1 MAMTWTH
8 DQQRVIDSRRR
19 NLLVS
24 AAAGSGKTAVLVER
38 IVTMITEEEP
48 PVDLN
53 RLLVMT
59 FTNAAAAQMRERIGR
74 AIGEKLRKD
83 PENPR
88 LRLQA
93 ALVPHAQIQTIDSF
107 CLSLI
112 RNHYGGLDIDPAFRV
127 GDEGEL
133 TLLQADVMAELLEER
148 YQEGA
153 EDFVRFVETYGGG
166 KTDQG
171 IEEVIRQVYQFCVSH
186 PWPKEWLN
194 QCRGEFLP
202 EALEH
207 LEEMGWMKFLLL
219 DVRRQMEEFARQLD
233 QAMEVCQEEGGP
245 AGYLPSLRADKE
257 LVCALGE
264 AESFSQLQARL
275 EHASFGRLA
284 AARGKDIDP
293 EKKEFA
299 AGVRDRVKKAV
310 SKCREQYGG
319 QTMEEIREGM
329 QGCAPAVQ
337 MLLDLAEEYLDRYQ
351 QAKKERNLVDF
362 GDLEH
367 YALEI
372 LYEDGHP
379 SQVADQ
385 LSQGYEEILVDEYQD
400 SNSVQE
406 ALLLALSGERF
417 GRPNVFMVGD
427 VKQSIYRF
435 RQARPELF
443 LEKYRTYSREEG
455 LYQKIEL
462 QRNFRSRSQV
472 LESINQVFYQIMT
485 ESLGGIRYTE
495 ETALYGGGEFPR
507 LPEEGD
513 AEKSIP
519 WDGEAEGTSHLPGR
533 DVPEASPQA
542 EEEACGTLARY
553 RTELLVTDTGS
564 RELSALDEEA
574 RDFTSKEIEVKLAA
588 KRIKELTDESTG
600 LLVWD
605 KERKAYRRARCGDIV
620 ILLRSLSGWAETFVN
635 GLMNEGISAYA
646 QSQAGYF
653 DTTEVETILSLL
665 AVIDNPI
672 QDIPLAAVM
681 RSPLVGMSDEELA
694 WMMAR
699 FKRKAK
705 KGQDRG
711 IYGAW
716 RLWMK
721 EEKGEKEAG
730 VAKERSNSGAGRGV
744 EAGKMEEAEGSTR
757 DRSGAETGRD
767 GEEKEA
773 AEEEISQ
780 KLGKLQE
787 MLAHFRHLADILPIH
802 QLLERIY
809 RESGYY
815 AYVSAMPA
823 GETRQANL
831 DLLIEKAAAYEGTS
845 YQGLF
850 HFIRYVER
858 LKKVDTDFGEAAVA
872 GAQEKTVR
880 IMSIHKSKGLEFPI
894 VILAGMGKRF
904 NKQDAYSRL
913 LIDPE
918 FGVGADFLDLEQRVK
933 SVTLKK
939 QVLKR
944 RMELEGLGE
953 ELRVLYVAMTRA
965 EEKLILTATDL
976 HLEKKLEKWGLETDG
991 RGMLIPR
998 TLRALPAGKSP
1009 RALPYTFLTGAG
1021 SYLDWIL
1028 MALSEAGQSIEG
1040 REIPAASFVGQEV
1053 LRQMEKQ
1060 TSKEFLLSQEEGRIY
1075 DAEYRKELLEALHFA
1090 YPYEA
1095 DIGLYAMMSV
1105 SELKRQS
1112 QEEESCGAVE
1122 LYPERRE
1129 ESSGAVELYPES
1141 REESRGAVE
1150 LYSESRGESSGAF
1163 EDLDELTECEQAM
1176 ERSSGEL
1183 LEPGRVSVKF
1193 SDDQV
1198 KSGGPARKI
1207 SEGGS
1212 MPGGFG
1218 RAGGAARG
1226 TAYHRALELILGEEF
1241 SSIREVALRLDEL
1254 AEGGGMLKEA
1264 RKLVN
1269 ARVLWDFFHSA
1280 LGQRMI
1286 RAWREGRL
1294 HKEQQFMIGIPAREM
1309 GLADSDEL
1317 VLVQGMIDAYMEEED
1332 GLVLVDYKTDFVER
1346 KEELLERYHVQL
1358 EYYIRSLEQVTG
1370 KKVKEAVIYSLRLG
1384 EELLLS
1390 KSGRDGDRM
1399 EGMIR

>member
-1 MAMTWTH
+1 MAMTWTS
-8 DQQRVIDSRRR
+8 DQQKVIYSRKR

-59 FTNAAAAQMRERIGR
+59 FTNAAAAEMRERIGR
-74 AIGEKLRKD
+74 AIGEKLKKD

-112 RNHYGGLDIDPAFRV
+112 RNHYGGLDIDPAFRI

-133 TLLQADVMAELLEER
+133 TLLKADVMAELLEER
-148 YQEGA
+148 YQEGE

-171 IEEVIRQVYQFCVSH
+171 IEEVISQVYQFCVSH
-186 PWPKEWLN
+186 PWPKEWLS
-194 QCRGEFLP
+194 QCRREFLP
-202 EALEH
+202 EALDH
-207 LEEMGWMKFLLL
+207 LEESGWMKFLLL
-219 DVRRQMEEFARQLD
+219 DVRRQMEEFTRQLD

-245 AGYLPSLRADKE
+245 QSYLPALQADRE
-257 LVCALGE
+257 LIQSLGE
-264 AESFSQLQARL
+264 AECFSQLQARL
-275 EHASFGRLA
+275 ASASFGRLA

-299 AGVRDRVKKAV
+299 STVRDRMKKAV
-310 SKCREQYGG
+310 LKCREQYGI

-329 QGCAPAVQ
+329 RGCAPAVE
-337 MLLDLAEEYLDRYQ
+337 MLMDLTEEYLDRYQ

-372 LYEDGHP
+372 LYEDGRP
-379 SQVADQ
+379 SLVADQ
-385 LSQGYEEILVDEYQD
+385 LSQSYEEILVDEYQD
-400 SNSVQE
+400 SNPVQE

-417 GRPNVFMVGD
+417 GRPDVFMVGD

-443 LEKYRTYSREEG
+443 LEKYKTYSKEEG
-455 LYQKIEL
+455 QYQKIEL
-462 QRNFRSRSQV
+462 QKNFRSRRQA

-485 ESLGGIRYTE
+485 ETLGGIQYTE
-495 ETALYGGGEFPR
+495 ETALYGGGEFPA
-507 LPEEGD
+507 LPEEDVSGISPGLQK
-513 AEKSIP
+513 ESCGIL
-519 WDGEAEGTSHLPGR
+519 DGSCG
-533 DVPEASPQA
+533 PERPAMLWKDEWENLGEQ
-542 EEEACGTLARY
+542 EERGGSERY
-553 RTELLVTDTGS
+553 RTELLVADTGS

-574 RDFTSKEIEVKLAA
+574 RDFTSKEMEVKLAA
-588 KRIKELTDESTG
+588 KRIKELTDERAG

-605 KERKAYRRARCGDIV
+605 KERKAYRRARRGDIV

-635 GLMNEGISAYA
+635 GLMNEGIPAYA

-653 DTTEVETILSLL
+653 DTTEIETMLSLL

-681 RSPLVGMSDEELA
+681 RSPMVGMSDEELA

-699 FKRKAK
+699 FKGQAK
-705 KGQDRG
+705 KSQDRG

-716 RLWMK
+716 RLWM
-721 EEKGEKEAG
+721 EEKDAVDEETGAEEG
-730 VAKERSNSGAGRGV
+730 RGAG
-744 EAGKMEEAEGSTR
+744 AE
-757 DRSGAETGRD
+757 
-767 GEEKEA
+767 KA
-773 AEEEISQ
+773 AEEGKFAGIGKAAEGEISQ
-780 KLGKLQE
+780 KLRHLQE
-787 MLAHFRHLADILPIH
+787 LLAHFRHLADILPIH

-809 RESGYY
+809 RETGYY

-831 DLLIEKAAAYEGTS
+831 DLLIEKAAAYEDTS

-894 VILAGMGKRF
+894 VILAGMGKKF
-904 NKQDAYSRL
+904 NKQDAYGRL

-918 FGVGADFLDLEQRVK
+918 FGAGADFLDLDLRVK
-933 SVTLKK
+933 TVTLKK
-939 QVLKR
+939 QALKR
-944 RMELEGLGE
+944 RLELEGLGE

-965 EEKLILTATDL
+965 KEKLIMTATDL
-976 HLEKKLEKWGLETDG
+976 HLENKLEKWKIEIDG
-991 RGMLIPR
+991 RGRLIPQ
-998 TLRALPAGKSP
+998 ALPPEKIP

-1028 MALSEAGQSIEG
+1028 MAFAGAGQSVEG
-1040 REIPAASFVGQEV
+1040 WAVPAASIVGQEV

-1060 TSKEFLLSQEEGRIY
+1060 TSRECLLALEEGKAY
-1075 DAEYRKELLEALHFA
+1075 DEKYQKQLFEALHYL

-1105 SELKRQS
+1105 SELKRRS
-1112 QEEESCGAVE
+1112 QEEERSEAVE
-1122 LYPERRE
+1122 LF
-1129 ESSGAVELYPES
+1129 PES
-1141 REESRGAVE
+1141 REEGGEATDQHADIREEG
-1150 LYSESRGESSGAF
+1150 GESAEPPAKSEAGAGI
-1163 EDLDELTECEQAM
+1163 L
-1176 ERSSGEL
+1176 G
-1183 LEPGRVSVKF
+1183 K
-1193 SDDQV
+1193 
-1198 KSGGPARKI
+1198 
-1207 SEGGS
+1207 
-1212 MPGGFG
+1212 
-1218 RAGGAARG
+1218 AGGAARG

-1241 SSIREVALRLDEL
+1241 SSVHEIACRLDEL
-1254 AEGGGMLKEA
+1254 AEGGGLLKEA
-1264 RKLVN
+1264 RRLVN
-1269 ARVLWDFFHSA
+1269 ARVLWDFFHST
-1280 LGQRMI
+1280 LGRRMI
-1286 RAWREGRL
+1286 QAQREGRL

-1309 GLADSDEL
+1309 ELANSDEL
-1317 VLVQGMIDAYMEEED
+1317 VLVQGMIDAYIQEED
-1332 GLVLVDYKTDFVER
+1332 GLVLVDYKTDYVER

-1358 EYYIRSLEQVTG
+1358 EYYIRALEQVTG
-1370 KKVKEAVIYSLRLG
+1370 KPVKEAVIYSLRLG
-1384 EELLLS
+1384 EEMILP
-1390 KSGRDGDRM
+1390 KSGIPQAFPAKESQRKPDGI
-1399 EGMIR
+1399 EGMIH